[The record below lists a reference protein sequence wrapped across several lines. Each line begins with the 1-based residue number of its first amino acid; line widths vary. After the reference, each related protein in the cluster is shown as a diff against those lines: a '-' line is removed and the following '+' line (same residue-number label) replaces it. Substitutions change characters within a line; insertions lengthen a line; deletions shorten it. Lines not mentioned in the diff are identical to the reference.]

1 MELSKLTI
9 DYISALN
16 LPNSIKSNLLITDL
30 EKIIYADTQY
40 VDVHYLFQPL
50 SKDILSLISNW
61 KTLPITEDLF
71 LTENNP
77 SRRIIGVTNETYS
90 AQMIFPIYLS
100 NKLERTRY
108 LFQSLW

>member
-40 VDVHYLFQPL
+40 VDISYVSKPL
-50 SKDILSLISNW
+50 SKDLLELINNW
-61 KTLPITEDLF
+61 KGLPITEDLF

-77 SRRIIGVTNETYS
+77 KKRIIDVNSETYS
-90 AQMIFPIYLS
+90 AQMIFPIYLN
-100 NKLERTRY
+100 NKLERTCN
-108 LFQSLW
+108 LF